1 MFFLYQF
8 CGATFFFEITNY
20 PGKNNNFWWAR
31 GCLFSISAATRKGQ
45 HKKFQR
51 AVMRYVWAGVFHS
64 AFSRVNRL
72 PGERR
77 ASKSAFPAD
86 RQCYYRRREA
96 IKKRIKS
103 SIWSDFSVCGVERET
118 HWLHICTSGGGKQA
132 REREWRVLGDCRR
145 SNSRPEGV
153 WKSTHLFS
161 YTLTLAVCT
170 LLQLQFIRDLL
181 WFLVFC
187 SFANKYAARS
197 NKRWIL

>member
-45 HKKFQR
+45 HKKFQQR
-51 AVMRYVWAGVFHS
+51 TVMRYVWAGVFHS

-103 SIWSDFSVCGVERET
+103 SIWSDFSVCGRGARNALTAYMHIRRRKTSERERV
-118 HWLHICTSGGGKQA
+118 TSPRGLQTQQQQA
-132 REREWRVLGDCRR
+132 RGRVKIH
-145 SNSRPEGV
+145 SFIFIYSHSRGV
-153 WKSTHLFS
+153 HPSPTAIHPR
-161 YTLTLAVCT
+161 LA
-170 LLQLQFIRDLL
+170 
-181 WFLVFC
+181 LVFGFLLFC
-187 SFANKYAARS
+187 E
-197 NKRWIL
+197 